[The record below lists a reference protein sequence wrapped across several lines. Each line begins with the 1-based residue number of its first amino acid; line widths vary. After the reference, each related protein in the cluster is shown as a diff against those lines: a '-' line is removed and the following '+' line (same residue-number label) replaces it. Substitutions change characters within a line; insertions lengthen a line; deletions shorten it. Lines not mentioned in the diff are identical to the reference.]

1 MSLQRKL
8 MEIKRASVATP
19 PVTPRG
25 SMLFGINNASNTVDQ
40 AELQDFLR
48 KFQAD
53 DALSIPEV
61 NEEDDLDETGRLSS
75 RQRSGR
81 SCSSSGSTTQE
92 ETTCD
97 VNSSSNNNNNNNNR
111 STPPIHP
118 LLIFSPYHFTANNI
132 GLNPNQERG
141 IDPMPQNYCLNEM
154 RYRSNSSAVVENR
167 VPPTSICVGSN
178 IPSATANTGGK
189 KLERKKFHSSL
200 AELASRK
207 TTERHKKRHKSTENL
222 LDMNAATLNEFPEE
236 PLPVYNRAIS
246 LSGLTTTTNDSSSL
260 SPSPEKNK
268 VKKRLFKWRRSSQP
282 VAQNQM
288 AFQPL
293 NEQDESRLF
302 SPAPHLVSVH
312 YV

>member
-1 MSLQRKL
+1 

-25 SMLFGINNASNTVDQ
+25 SMLFGINNASSTVDQ

-81 SCSSSGSTTQE
+81 SCSSSGSTTQD

-97 VNSSSNNNNNNNNR
+97 VNSSSNNNNNNNNNR

-118 LLIFSPYHFTANNI
+118 LLISSHCHFTAT
-132 GLNPNQERG
+132 LDPNQERG
-141 IDPMPQNYCLNEM
+141 IDLTSQNCFLNEE
-154 RYRSNSSAVVENR
+154 RYRSSSSAVVENR
-167 VPPTSICVGSN
+167 APPTSMFVDGN
-178 IPSATANTGGK
+178 FPSATANTGGK
-189 KLERKKFHSSL
+189 KLERKKFYNSL
-200 AELASRK
+200 AELTSRK
-207 TTERHKKRHKSTENL
+207 TTEHHKKRHKSTENL
-222 LDMNAATLNEFPEE
+222 LDTNAATLDEFPGGEE
-236 PLPVYNRAIS
+236 PLPFYSREIS
-246 LSGLTTTTNDSSSL
+246 LSGLTTSNGSSSL

-268 VKKRLFKWRRSSQP
+268 VKRRLFKWRRNSQP
-282 VAQNQM
+282 VTQNQM
-288 AFQPL
+288 PFRPL
-293 NEQDESRLF
+293 TEQEESLQLF
-302 SPAPHLVSVH
+302 SPLPHLVSVH

>member
-1 MSLQRKL
+1 

-25 SMLFGINNASNTVDQ
+25 SMLFGINIASSTVDQ

-53 DALSIPEV
+53 DALSIPEL

-111 STPPIHP
+111 LTPPLHP
-118 LLIFSPYHFTANNI
+118 LLISSNYHFTANDTVI
-132 GLNPNQERG
+132 DPNQERG
-141 IDPMPQNYCLNEM
+141 VDLMPQNCRLNEV
-154 RYRSNSSAVVENR
+154 RYRSNSSVVVENR
-167 VPPTSICVGSN
+167 LPPSTSICVGGN
-178 IPSATANTGGK
+178 IPSATANTEGK
-189 KLERKKFHSSL
+189 KLERKKFYGSL
-200 AELASRK
+200 ADLASRK
-207 TTERHKKRHKSTENL
+207 TTEHHKRRHKSTENL
-222 LDMNAATLNEFPEE
+222 LDMNTATLDEREE
-236 PLPVYNRAIS
+236 PLPFNSHALN
-246 LSGLTTTTNDSSSL
+246 LSGLTTTTTTTSNSL

-268 VKKRLFKWRRSSQP
+268 AKKKLFKWRRNSQS
-282 VAQNQM
+282 ATKNQLP
-288 AFQPL
+288 FQPL
-293 NEQDESRLF
+293 TEREESLQPF
-302 SPAPHLVSVH
+302 TPVPHLVSVH

>member
-1 MSLQRKL
+1 

-25 SMLFGINNASNTVDQ
+25 SMLFGINNASSTVDQ

-53 DALSIPEV
+53 DALSIPEL
-61 NEEDDLDETGRLSS
+61 NEDDDLDETGRLSS

-111 STPPIHP
+111 LTPPLHP
-118 LLIFSPYHFTANNI
+118 LLISSNCHFTAI
-132 GLNPNQERG
+132 DTVIDPNQERG
-141 IDPMPQNYCLNEM
+141 VDLMPQNCRLNEVW
-154 RYRSNSSAVVENR
+154 YRSNSSVVVENR
-167 VPPTSICVGSN
+167 LPPSTSICVGGN
-178 IPSATANTGGK
+178 IPSATANTERK
-189 KLERKKFHSSL
+189 KLERKNFHGSL
-200 AELASRK
+200 ADLTSRK
-207 TTERHKKRHKSTENL
+207 TTERHKRRHKSTENL
-222 LDMNAATLNEFPEE
+222 LDMNTTTLDEFPERGG
-236 PLPVYNRAIS
+236 PLPYYNHGLG
-246 LSGLTTTTNDSSSL
+246 LSGLTTTTTNSSSL

-268 VKKRLFKWRRSSQP
+268 VKKKLFKWRRNSHS
-282 VAQNQM
+282 ATQNQPLTDREESH
-288 AFQPL
+288 QPYT
-293 NEQDESRLF
+293 
-302 SPAPHLVSVH
+302 PAPHLVSVH